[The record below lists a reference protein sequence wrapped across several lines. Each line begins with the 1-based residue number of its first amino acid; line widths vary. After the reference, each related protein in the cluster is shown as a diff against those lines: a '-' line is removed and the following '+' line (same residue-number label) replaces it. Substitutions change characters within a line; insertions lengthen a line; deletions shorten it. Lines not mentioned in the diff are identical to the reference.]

1 MQFWQTDNV
10 MESLRRFDVGGGFTL
25 PAVRRGN
32 TDQSEILRFPESD
45 GLRRSPEFGPRGVY
59 PERQSEI
66 LRSAQNDKRR
76 AQDDKRR
83 AQDDSEWLGMTR
95 EGLRMTREGLR
106 MTSEGLRM
114 TGEGLRMTANGSE

>member
-1 MQFWQTDNV
+1 

-76 AQDDKRR
+76 AQDD
-83 AQDDSEWLGMTR
+83 S
-95 EGLRMTREGLR
+95 EGLR

-114 TGEGLRMTANGSE
+114 TSEGLRRTAKGSE